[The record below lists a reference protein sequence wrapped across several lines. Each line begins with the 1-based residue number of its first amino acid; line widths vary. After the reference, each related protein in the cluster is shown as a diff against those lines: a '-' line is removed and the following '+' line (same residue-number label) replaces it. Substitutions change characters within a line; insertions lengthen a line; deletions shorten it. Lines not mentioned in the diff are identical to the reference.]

1 MKKISIVVPCL
12 NEEDVIKYFYDEIT
26 SVFKDN
32 NYSLEV
38 IFVDDGS
45 KDNTL
50 KIIRSYSKNDNRIK
64 YLSFSRNFGKE
75 ACIFAGLSYASGDY
89 AAIMDVDLQDP
100 PKLLPKMIDIL
111 EHDDNYDI
119 VGSRRVTRS
128 GEPIIRSFFARM
140 FYKIINKMSKT
151 EMVDA
156 ARDFC
161 LMRKEVYQNIIN
173 MHEYNRYFKGMISF
187 VGYNVKW
194 LEYENIKRVAGTTKW
209 SFWRLFKYAIEGIV
223 GYTTVPLFF
232 TFAFS
237 FLFDLSSLIVL
248 IISIVNKLEFMYYLL
263 SIILFSFGLV
273 FLVIGIIGLYLS
285 KTYLEVK
292 NRPIYI
298 VRDTNI
304 RRNDDSKN

>member
-1 MKKISIVVPCL
+1 MKKISVIVPCL

>member
-1 MKKISIVVPCL
+1 MKKISVIVPCL
-12 NEEDVIKYFYDEIT
+12 NEEEVIKYFYDEIT
-26 SVFKDN
+26 NVFKDN

-38 IFVDDGS
+38 IFIDDGS

-50 KIIRSYSKNDNRIK
+50 KIIKDYSKKDNRIK

-75 ACIFAGLSYASGDY
+75 ASIFAGLKYASGDY
-89 AAIMDVDLQDP
+89 ASIMDVDLQDP
-100 PKLLPKMIDIL
+100 PKLLPRMIDIL
-111 EHDDNYDI
+111 EHDDIYDI

-128 GEPIIRSFFARM
+128 GEPIIRSFFAKM
-140 FYKIINKMSKT
+140 FYRIINKMSKT

-173 MHEYNRYFKGMISF
+173 MPEYNRYFKGMISF

-237 FLFDLSSLIVL
+237 FLFGLTSLIVL
-248 IISIVNKLEFMYYLL
+248 IVSIINKLEFMYYLL
-263 SIILFSFGLV
+263 SIMLFSFTLV
-273 FLVIGIIGLYLS
+273 FLFIGIIGLYLS

-304 RRNDDSKN
+304 RRNDDRQN